1 LDQAEEGKY
10 FDLSLQRIVI
20 VTAYTSSIDA
30 LHASRLLNVEEKLF
44 KRLTKRLLAPDSLIL
59 NPPTLPPTPPDAAGA
74 DEESAARE
82 AEIRRLEQQ
91 RRQWREDM
99 FLDFAAFDSNV
110 VRAQFLLNSNERE
123 RDRYGA
129 EKIRIQETAQAVKL
143 NNTQLRERLKEAQT
157 TLALRKSYD
166 ELAEKITS
174 NHLLRPRDE
183 QQVQLEKLNAEI
195 AELEKESSDYAKTW
209 AERRDQFGKIVEE
222 GLQMLRLIKDEKED
236 TEDMEDGDEAGLE
249 DSKER
254 GSRAETPRSS
264 GDAVTP
270 LKDVGEEG
278 ETETKYQSFL
288 DPPISASNSRDVS
301 PAIRVPEDLFREQ
314 DSDMQMTES
323 LEASAKDH
331 VEAGF
336 EAEEGEEPGEQMDT
350 T

>member
-1 LDQAEEGKY
+1 M
-10 FDLSLQRIVI
+10 
-20 VTAYTSSIDA
+20 
-30 LHASRLLNVEEKLF
+30 EEKLF

-59 NPPTLPPTPPDAAGA
+59 NPPMLPPTPPPDAAAA
-74 DEESAARE
+74 DEEAAARE
-82 AEIRRLEQQ
+82 AEIQRQEQQ
-91 RRQWREDM
+91 RRQWRDDT

-123 RDRYGA
+123 RDRYRA

-183 QQVQLEKLNAEI
+183 QHVQLEKLNAEI
-195 AELEKESSDYAKTW
+195 AELERESSDYAKTW
-209 AERRDQFGKIVEE
+209 AERKDQFGKIVEE
-222 GLQMLRLIKDEKED
+222 GLQMLRLIRDEKDEAESKEGM
-236 TEDMEDGDEAGLE
+236 EDIEDGDEAGLE
-249 DSKER
+249 VSKGR
-254 GSRAETPRSS
+254 GSRADTPRSS
-264 GDAVTP
+264 GDAATP
-270 LKDVGEEG
+270 LKGVGEEY

-288 DPPISASNSRDVS
+288 NPPTSASNSREVS
-301 PAIRVPEDLFREQ
+301 PASQVPEDHSREQ

-331 VEAGF
+331 VEARF
-336 EAEEGEEPGEQMDT
+336 EVEEGEEPGEQMDT